1 MKKLL
6 LLCALALPSCAAL
19 GEGKIPVPEAAHT
32 LRSIANTIELWDLN
46 KDGVISDAEYAPLVL
61 SITTALLGLAR

>member
-1 MKKLL
+1 MKKILL
-6 LLCALALPSCAAL
+6 FCVFLLPSCAAL

-32 LRSIANTIELWDLN
+32 LRSIANTVELWDLN

-61 SITTALLGLAR
+61 AITTALLGVAR